1 MLGFGIV
8 NDAYTLANTLPNIV
22 FELLIGGVLTSVAIP
37 LLSRARSD
45 PDGGEG
51 YTQRLM
57 TVAFVGL
64 LVATALAV
72 AGRAAAD
79 QAVPL
84 RRRLADV
91 DQGLANALAYL
102 LLPQIFFYGIA
113 ALFGAILNTK
123 EKFGVPAWA
132 PVANNLVVIAVGV
145 ALH

>member
-1 MLGFGIV
+1 MKTARTGGVVRAGAVMAVATLVSRVTGFLSKVVLLSVLGFGIV

-57 TVAFVGL
+57 TAALVGL

-79 QAVPL
+79 QAVPV
-84 RRRLADV
+84 R
-91 DQGLANALAYL
+91 
-102 LLPQIFFYGIA
+102 
-113 ALFGAILNTK
+113 
-123 EKFGVPAWA
+123 
-132 PVANNLVVIAVGV
+132 
-145 ALH
+145 